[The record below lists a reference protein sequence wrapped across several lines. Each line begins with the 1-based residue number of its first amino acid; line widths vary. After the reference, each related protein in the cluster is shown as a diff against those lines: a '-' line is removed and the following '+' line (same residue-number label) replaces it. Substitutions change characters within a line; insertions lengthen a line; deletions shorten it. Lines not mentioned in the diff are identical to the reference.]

1 MFQIHKTT
9 NLSCTLQFTCIEPII
24 IRILGYMFY
33 FGSLWQMKIVSR
45 ISSISSIRAFLGLK
59 DLCVQ
64 PKRELE
70 GICIA
75 HWYCIK
81 IQSHQCLWKPCAGNA
96 TKKFDSCNLLFHR
109 QAMVITQRKSKTQSR
124 KPNTKCAT
132 VNVEDFIFVLIDS
145 AVAGVISRA
154 LRRNK
159 EFPMVVII
167 SWHFDTE
174 MWALICV
181 IPQTQEWFH
190 AT

>member
-1 MFQIHKTT
+1 MCLSNNVSDSQNHKSLLHFTVYMFV
-9 NLSCTLQFTCIEPII
+9 IEPII

-109 QAMVITQRKSKTQSR
+109 QAMVIREKARRKVANQT
-124 KPNTKCAT
+124 PN
-132 VNVEDFIFVLIDS
+132 
-145 AVAGVISRA
+145 
-154 LRRNK
+154 
-159 EFPMVVII
+159 VVRL
-167 SWHFDTE
+167 
-174 MWALICV
+174 MW
-181 IPQTQEWFH
+181 
-190 AT
+190 

>member
-9 NLSCTLQFTCIEPII
+9 NHSCTSQFTCIEPIL

-33 FGSLWQMKIVSR
+33 FGFLSQMEIVSR
-45 ISSISSIRAFLGLK
+45 
-59 DLCVQ
+59 LCVQ
-64 PKRELE
+64 PKRRTWGNMYCTLV
-70 GICIA
+70 
-75 HWYCIK
+75 HCIK
-81 IQSHQCLWKPCAGNA
+81 IQNHHCLWKPCAGNA